1 MRHFA
6 ESRLLPLV
14 GSANHSDE
22 GTGQDD
28 VRNFSGNPLKLTQPA
43 RSTLNPQPS
52 SHPLPLKTRPQAS
65 GESRFQLIMGTTG
78 ARSPRLAAPGCAPSL
93 READCGGQSEAGAA
107 RARRSG
113 AHAVAGGGSSADP
126 GGNRGFWPWRGA
138 RLRVLESPR
147 GPCALTLDVPRR
159 GLAPSPLPVP
169 NDDGRAALVEATS
182 LRKS

>member
-22 GTGQDD
+22 GTRQDD
-28 VRNFSGNPLKLTQPA
+28 VRNFSGNPLKLTWPA

-52 SHPLPLKTRPQAS
+52 SHPLPLKTGRKPA
-65 GESRFQLIMGTTG
+65 G
-78 ARSPRLAAPGCAPSL
+78 SPDFSSSWAQRAPVLPGSL
-93 READCGGQSEAGAA
+93 RPGAPRVSVRPTAAGK
-107 RARRSG
+107 ARRAPLGPG
-113 AHAVAGGGSSADP
+113 AQGRTRCGGSSADP

-169 NDDGRAALVEATS
+169 NDDGQAALVEAMS